1 MNRIL
6 AGCAV
11 AAWAVAAQ
19 AQGTSA
25 PPPPAIHS
33 PGQTPITAQPPRRGN
48 IAPVVD
54 IRIQGEGISL
64 PKGVGDASPPE
75 KPAEKT
81 PEKPAAK

>member
-1 MNRIL
+1 MSRIL

-11 AAWAVAAQ
+11 AAWALAVQ

-25 PPPPAIHS
+25 PPPPPINS
-33 PGQTPITAQPPRRGN
+33 PGQTPVTAQPPQRGN
-48 IAPVVD
+48 IAPIVD

-64 PKGVGDASPPE
+64 PKGVGDAPPPE
-75 KPAEKT
+75 KP